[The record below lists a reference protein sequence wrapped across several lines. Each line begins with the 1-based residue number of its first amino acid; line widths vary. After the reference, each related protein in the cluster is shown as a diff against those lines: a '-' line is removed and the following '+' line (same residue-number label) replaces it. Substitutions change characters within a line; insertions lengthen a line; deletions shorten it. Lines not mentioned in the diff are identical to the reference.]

1 MLKVG
6 IIKNHNAYIILDGH
20 GKEAKVIT
28 FVGDKVNRS
37 ILSIEDA
44 ADLLELVDRWYDL
57 DNSPEYK
64 LLDYQDDGTIYI
76 LTIDTYTKDISR
88 RVWREEYNSYF

>member
-44 ADLLELVDRWYDL
+44 AELLEVAIWYEL
-57 DNSPEYK
+57 DNRQK
-64 LLDYQDDGTIYI
+64 HNLFDYQDDGTIYI
-76 LTIDTYTKDISR
+76 LTIDTYMCDISR
-88 RVWREEYNSYF
+88 RVWREGYNSYF